1 MVVIDSVRTKASSR
15 AAAEKKIRAKAGK
28 NLFVVCNPR
37 FVKGKA
43 VPGLWQCEVNYKKVK

>member
-28 NLFVVCNPR
+28 NLFVACNPR

-43 VPGLWQCEVNYKKVK
+43 VHGLWQCEVNYKKVK